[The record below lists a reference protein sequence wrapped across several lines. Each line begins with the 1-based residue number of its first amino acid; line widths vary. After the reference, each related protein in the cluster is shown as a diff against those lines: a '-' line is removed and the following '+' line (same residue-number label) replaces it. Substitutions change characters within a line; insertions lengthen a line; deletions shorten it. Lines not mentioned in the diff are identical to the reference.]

1 MIYRIC
7 SIVNQPEKHRKIYF
21 IVSSIH
27 SYSIECFDV
36 NLQIDIADKEN
47 IAFSGFQTSQRLFWK
62 RLSETNLGP
71 SKSIPDWIQ
80 GALLKGT
87 VQLVMV
93 KEPIESLD
101 NSNAAI
107 FVSDLYID
115 FHELFNRLYSKK
127 NEIPFLCSVSVP
139 EKLSINLWFLSFLK
153 RSFQIRKKRWI
164 VSSLPSDIGTMIL
177 TFFIRLD
184 PWICNALLRIW
195 TIWFEVMGISIG
207 IASFIWSLPKRYVEI
222 YCLMPRK
229 CHGWPIWILL

>member
-1 MIYRIC
+1 MIQPYPWQAFRTKTFSKIRFVLKFLQFQAYNNFMVYITFDETDLTPFKWLGSFSVMYRIC
-7 SIVNQPEKHRKIYF
+7 SIVNQPEKHRKIHF

-93 KEPIESLD
+93 KELIESRD
-101 NSNAAI
+101 NSDAAI
-107 FVSDLYID
+107 FVSDL
-115 FHELFNRLYSKK
+115 
-127 NEIPFLCSVSVP
+127 
-139 EKLSINLWFLSFLK
+139 
-153 RSFQIRKKRWI
+153 
-164 VSSLPSDIGTMIL
+164 
-177 TFFIRLD
+177 
-184 PWICNALLRIW
+184 
-195 TIWFEVMGISIG
+195 
-207 IASFIWSLPKRYVEI
+207 
-222 YCLMPRK
+222 
-229 CHGWPIWILL
+229 